1 MIMSVL
7 IYAFPDAGKFP
18 KSVLES
24 ASYAFALAAQTD
36 GSVTALVTGNPSG
49 TELDK
54 LGRSGVSKI
63 LLTPEPGG
71 PAFDSRA
78 YTALLASAAEASG
91 ASVVLFSDGAISRAV
106 APRVAVR
113 LQAGYVAGVM
123 GLPESIAPFRIRRS
137 VFTGKAYGFAEIT
150 SSVKVL
156 ILARNSW
163 QIAENPVT
171 CTIDQFV
178 PGITLPAAGFEVAK
192 VEEQSG
198 AIRLQDA
205 GVVVSGGRG
214 LKSGDNWKILEDLAA
229 SLGAALACS
238 RPVADEGWRPHQE
251 HVGQT
256 GKVIAPNLYFACGIS
271 GAIQHIGG
279 ISSSRVIVAINK
291 DPEAPIFQFAR
302 YGIVGDLFQVLPA
315 LTQAINKLKSE

>member
-1 MIMSVL
+1 MSVF
-7 IYAFPDAGKFP
+7 IIANHDAGKFP
-18 KSVLES
+18 KAVLEL
-24 ASYAFALAAQTD
+24 ASYACAMAAQT
-36 GSVTALVTGNPSG
+36 GGAVTAVVTGNPPG
-49 TELDK
+49 AELDK
-54 LGRSGVSKI
+54 LGQQGVAKI

-71 PAFDSRA
+71 IAFDNRA
-78 YTALLASAAEASG
+78 YAALLASAASSNG
-91 ASVVLFSDGAISRAV
+91 ATCVLFADGSVSRAV

-113 LQAGYVAGVM
+113 LRAGYSAGVL
-123 GLPESIAPFRIRRS
+123 GLPVGTAPFKIRRS
-137 VFTGKAYGFAEIT
+137 VFTGKANAYVEIYT
-150 SSVKVL
+150 PVKVL

-171 CTIDQFV
+171 CSVENFV
-178 PGITLPAAGFEVAK
+178 PGIAIPAAAFEVLK
-192 VEEQSG
+192 VEEQTG

-205 GVVVSGGRG
+205 EVVVSGGRG
-214 LKSGDNWKILEDLAA
+214 MKSGDNWKILEDLAG
-229 SLGAALACS
+229 SLGAAMACS

-315 LTQAINKLKSE
+315 LTQAIKKLKSE

>member
-7 IYAFPDAGKFP
+7 IYAIHDAGKFP
-18 KSVLES
+18 KSVLEL
-24 ASYAFALAAQTD
+24 ASYAFALANQAGGQ
-36 GSVTALVTGNPSG
+36 VTALVTGNPAGS
-49 TELDK
+49 ELDK
-54 LGRSGVSKI
+54 LGKYGVAKI

-71 PAFDSRA
+71 RAFDNRA
-78 YTALLASAAEASG
+78 YAAFMASAAQASG
-91 ASVVLFSDGAISRAV
+91 ASCVLFSDGSISRAV

-123 GLPESIAPFRIRRS
+123 GLPESIEPFRIRRS
-137 VFTGKAYGFAEIT
+137 VFTGKAYGFVEIT
-150 SSVKVL
+150 SPVKVM

-163 QIAENPVT
+163 QIAENPVP
-171 CTIDQFV
+171 CAVENFV
-178 PGITLPAAGFEVAK
+178 PGIKVPDIGFDVLK
-192 VEEQSG
+192 VEEQTG
-198 AIRLQDA
+198 TIRLQDA
-205 GVVVSGGRG
+205 EVVVSGGRG
-214 LKSGDNWKILEDLAA
+214 LKSGDNWKILEELAG
-229 SLGAALACS
+229 SLGAAMACS

-302 YGIVGDLFQVLPA
+302 YGIVGDLFQVLPS
-315 LTQAINKLKSE
+315 LTQAIKKLKSE